1 MRLNTLPLR
10 SLLAAVLGAA
20 LLAVLGA
27 AGASGQTRPPSRPVH
42 VVLESGL
49 TVIAEEQRAT
59 GVVAL
64 HTWVRAGSRDEEDE
78 TSGAAHFLEHML
90 FKGTSRRR
98 AEEISREVEGAGG
111 ILNAGT
117 SMDWTYYYVV
127 ATGRQF
133 DRMLDLQSDA
143 VMNSLIDP
151 DEMERE
157 RRVVLEEIN
166 RRDGSPATRAHE
178 LMRATLYTAHPYR
191 RSVLGTRETIERMPR
206 EALLRFYRTHYVP
219 ANIVVVVVGDVR
231 SDEAVAKVRQ
241 AYSTLRAG
249 PPARRP
255 HTVEP
260 PLEAVRR
267 NEVEADVRVAYIS
280 IGFPGPAV
288 RDPDSDAADVLAYAL
303 GRGLGARLR
312 QRVVEG
318 ANLAQS
324 ISASYLSTVDPSPFV
339 ISAVVDPALASRA
352 EAAIISEL
360 RAVAE
365 EGISEAELIRA
376 KNLLEGEHLYGSH
389 TTRGR
394 AFSLGFYAT
403 VADLGFGLS
412 YVERVR
418 RIGPEEVRRAARR
431 ILDTRRYAV
440 AVIKPGGR

>member
-1 MRLNTLPLR
+1 MKSGVPPLR
-10 SLLAAVLGAA
+10 RLLVAVLGAA
-20 LLAVLGA
+20 VA
-27 AGASGQTRPPSRPVH
+27 ALSTATADGQARAPSRPVQ
-42 VVLESGL
+42 VVLEGGL
-49 TVIAEEQRAT
+49 TVIAEEQRGT
-59 GVVAL
+59 DIVAL
-64 HTWVRAGSRDEEDE
+64 HTWVRAGSKDEDDE

-90 FKGTSRRR
+90 FKGTARRR

-111 ILNAGT
+111 VLNAGT

-143 VMNSLIDP
+143 LMNSLVDP
-151 DEMERE
+151 VEMERE

-166 RRDGSPATRAHE
+166 RRDSSPATRAHE
-178 LMRATLYTAHPYR
+178 LLRATLFTVHPYR
-191 RSVLGTRETIERMPR
+191 RSVLGTRDAIERMPR
-206 EALLRFYRTHYVP
+206 EALLRFHRTHYIP
-219 ANIVVVVVGDVR
+219 ASMTVVVVGNIR
-231 SDEAVAKVRQ
+231 TDEAVARVRQ
-241 AYSTLRAG
+241 AYSGFQAR
-249 PPARRP
+249 PAARSQRP
-255 HTVEP
+255 VEP

-267 NEVEADVRVAYIS
+267 AEIEGDVRVTYMA
-280 IGFPGPAV
+280 IGFAGPAV
-288 RDPDSDAADVLAYAL
+288 SDPDSDAADVLMYAL

-312 QRVVEG
+312 VRIVEG

-324 ISASYLSTVDPSPFV
+324 VTTSYLSTEDPSPFV
-339 ISAVVDPALASRA
+339 VSAVVDPALAARA

-365 EGISEAELIRA
+365 EGISEAELTRA
-376 KNLLEGEHLYGSH
+376 KNLLEGEHAYGSH

-418 RIGPEEVRRAARR
+418 RIGQEDVRRAARR
-431 ILDTRRYAV
+431 ILDPRRYAV
-440 AVIKPGGR
+440 AVIRPGGR